1 MPESQT
7 TDTAREDRN
16 RERVLFGLSLDYTI
30 AFILDLETDDYD
42 IFFSQTTNH
51 AQKNELARFTDYVA
65 RYAENFVVPGQRE
78 TFCHELSRITKTAS
92 SPSWAFAASTRS

>member
-30 AFILDLETDDYD
+30 AFILDL
-42 IFFSQTTNH
+42 
-51 AQKNELARFTDYVA
+51 
-65 RYAENFVVPGQRE
+65 
-78 TFCHELSRITKTAS
+78 
-92 SPSWAFAASTRS
+92 